1 MQQKDIEVLLK
12 KHQSGECTPEET
24 AFLESWYAQWNEE
37 IPPFI
42 SPEQLAEDLQLI
54 SLNIEP
60 LNEISRQ
67 PKLWPRIVVAAAILL
82 IISATGYFFIHEPAP
97 QKQMAQIQPQVIVPG
112 HNQATLTLANGQKIV
127 LSKGLSGKLAQ
138 QGNTQISV
146 NGAGEVV
153 YTGSDV
159 QAEVRLNTLSTTT
172 GEQSP
177 YPLVLADGTKVW
189 LNSNS
194 SITFP
199 TAFNGNNRQ
208 VQIIGEAYFQVTHNS
223 SKPFTVKAGNQIV
236 EDIGT
241 AFNINSYEDEPAI
254 RTTLVEGSVRVTAN
268 GDAKVLKPGQ
278 RSVVTKH
285 SIITQASDS
294 EAETA
299 WVGGKF
305 IFHDEELHGVM
316 RQLARWY
323 NIEVIYDYDPG
334 NVSIDGRFSKSRNIS
349 QILKAF
355 VQTGAVKFKIKGNV
369 VRVTE

>member
-1 MQQKDIEVLLK
+1 MQQKDIELLLK
-12 KHQSGECTPEET
+12 KHQSGEATLEEI
-24 AFLESWYAQWNEE
+24 AFLDSWYAQWNEKN
-37 IPPFI
+37 PPFI
-42 SPEQLAEDLQLI
+42 TPEQLAKDLQLI

-60 LNEISRQ
+60 LSEINRQ
-67 PKLWPRIVVAAAILL
+67 PKPWPRMVAAAAILL
-82 IISATGYFFIHEPAP
+82 IMSATAFLFIHELSR
-97 QKQMAQIQPQVIVPG
+97 QKQLAQIQPQVILPG
-112 HNQATLTLANGQKIV
+112 HNQATLTLANGKKIV

-146 NGAGEVV
+146 NGASEVV

-159 QAEVRLNTLSTTT
+159 HVEAQFNTLSTAI

-199 TAFNGNNRQ
+199 TAFNGDSRQ
-208 VQIIGEAYFQVTHNS
+208 VKIIGEAYFEVAHNS
-223 SKPFTVKAGNQIV
+223 SKPFSVKAGNQIV

-241 AFNINSYEDEPAI
+241 VFNINSYGNEPAI

-278 RSVVTKH
+278 RSVVTKN
-285 SIITQASDS
+285 SIFTQDSDS

-299 WVGGKF
+299 WVGGRF